1 MSKDASTNP
10 GLARLTANMPESTA
24 AFFQKQFSR
33 RAMLGGMAGFGA
45 FGLGGATNAIAAPS
59 TSRKPLVVT
68 QQDLPEDAAPLEDQV
83 WRVPSPTGGAV
94 TVDFYER
101 VYERPALADVCSP
114 ALVILTKDFEI
125 IPGVATEWSGSEDG
139 KTWTFTLRDDIM
151 WSDGNPLTAADYI
164 KTFQYA
170 ADPEHAF
177 DFAWFWDGDLLNFTE
192 ALAGEVPLEEIG
204 VSQGANEYELIFE
217 TVNAAPYLPAKLL
230 YSMPLSKAALET
242 YGELYNS
249 NPETAVS
256 SGPFIVSEWIPDQT
270 LTYTRNE
277 AYTGPWVIPMQK
289 LVVKFATPAS
299 YYTLYEAGEIDY
311 MEGPAPAELQLMQAD
326 PARES
331 EIYQGVG
338 DFACLYFFFDV
349 TTAPFDN
356 LLVRQAFSHVIDRE
370 AMKAQIWGPQAN
382 IAPSFLANGFPASNT
397 EGLADIQAFDP
408 ELGRQLLAEAGYPEG
423 EGFPSL
429 TMTVRGDPAPLEV
442 STTQAY
448 GSMITQ
454 HLRIPVELQ
463 TLDRNAFYAD
473 MSSILF
479 GWVSYGMDYFDP
491 SNMLGVWRTGGRHP
505 WSNEEFDT
513 LLNDATV
520 FLGDEE
526 ERTAMFQEAERILV
540 EDVPAVWAY
549 HVTPIQLI
557 KPYVKGEALE
567 PDINGIAAIHWPGFA
582 ADSTVAQEL
591 YIGADAPS
599 GRQ

>member
-1 MSKDASTNP
+1 MSHDASTEQKIT
-10 GLARLTANMPESTA
+10 RLTDGMPEATA
-24 AFFQKQFSR
+24 AFFRKQFSR
-33 RAMLGGMAGFGA
+33 RSLLGGMAGFGA
-45 FGLGGATNAIAAPS
+45 FGLGGITSAVAAPS
-59 TSRKPLVVT
+59 TGRRPHFMT
-68 QQDLPEDAAPLEDQV
+68 QQDLPEDAAPLEEQV
-83 WRVPSPTGGAV
+83 WRVPSGTGNAV

-101 VYERPALADVCSP
+101 VYERPAISDVSSP
-114 ALVILTKDFEI
+114 SLVNLTKDFEI
-125 IPGVATEWSGSEDG
+125 IPGAATEWSGSEDG

-151 WSDGNPLTAADYI
+151 WSDGTPLTAADYV

-170 ADPEHAF
+170 ADPEHAY
-177 DFAWFWDGDLLNFTE
+177 DFAWFWDGDLLNFS
-192 ALAGEVPLEEIG
+192 EVFTGDLPVEELG
-204 VSQGANEYELIFE
+204 VRQGANEYEVIFE

-242 YGELYNS
+242 HGELYNS

-277 AYTGPWVIPMQK
+277 AYTGPWVIPMQRI
-289 LVVKFATPAS
+289 VIKFATPAS
-299 YYTLYEAGEIDY
+299 WYTLYEAGEIDY

-326 PARES
+326 PERES

-349 TTAPFDN
+349 TTAPFDD

-397 EGLADIQAFDP
+397 EGLAEIQTFDP
-408 ELGRQLLAEAGYPEG
+408 ELGKQLLAEAGFPDG
-423 EGFPSL
+423 DGFPSL
-429 TMTVRGDPAPLEV
+429 TMTVRGEGSPIEIA
-442 STTQAY
+442 TTQAY

-454 HLRIPVELQ
+454 HLGIPVELQ
-463 TLDRNAFYAD
+463 TIDRQAFYDD

-491 SNMLGVWRTGGRHP
+491 SNMLGIWLTVGRHS
-505 WSNEEFDT
+505 WSNAEYDALIKE
-513 LLNDATV
+513 ATV
-520 FLGDEE
+520 FLGDEA
-526 ERTAMFQEAERILV
+526 ERIAMFQEAERILV

-557 KPYVKGEALE
+557 KPYVRGEALA
-567 PDINGIAAIHWPGFA
+567 PDKNGIAAIHWPGFA

>member
-1 MSKDASTNP
+1 MSKHHTPDPKLN
-10 GLARLTANMPESTA
+10 RLTRGMPESSA
-24 AFFQKQFSR
+24 EFFRSQFSR

-45 FGLGGATNAIAAPS
+45 FGLGGATSAFAAPS
-59 TSRKPLVVT
+59 TGRKPQVMS

-83 WRVPSPTGGAV
+83 WRVPSAVGAAV

-101 VYERPALADVCSP
+101 VYERPAIADVTSP
-114 ALVILTKDFEI
+114 SLVILTKDFEI
-125 IPGVATEWSGSEDG
+125 IPSVATEWSGSDDG

-151 WSDGNPLTAADYI
+151 WSDGNSLTAADYI

-192 ALAGEVPLEEIG
+192 ALAGEVPIEEIG
-204 VSQGANEYELIFE
+204 VRQGASEYELIFE
-217 TVNAAPYLPAKLL
+217 TVNPAPYLPAKLL

-242 YGELYNS
+242 HGELYNS

-256 SGPFIVSEWIPDQT
+256 SGPFIVGKWIPDQT
-270 LTYTRNE
+270 LTYVRNE
-277 AYTGPWVIPMQK
+277 AYTGPWVVPMQK
-289 LVVKFATPAS
+289 IVIKFATPAS

-326 PARES
+326 PEKES

-338 DFACLYFFFDV
+338 DFACLYFFLDV

-356 LLVRQAFSHVIDRE
+356 KLVRQAFSHVIDRE

-382 IAPSFLANGFPASNT
+382 IAPSFLANGFPAANT

-408 ELGRQLLAEAGYPEG
+408 ELGRQLLAEAGYPDG

-448 GSMITQ
+448 GSMITE
-454 HLRIPVELQ
+454 HLNIPVELQ
-463 TLDRNAFYAD
+463 TMDRTAFYAD
-473 MSSILF
+473 MSTVLF

-491 SNMLGVWRTGGRHP
+491 SNMLGVWLTQGRHS
-505 WSNEEFDT
+505 WSNAEFDALVT
-513 LLNDATV
+513 EATS
-520 FLGDEE
+520 FLGDDA
-526 ERTAMFQEAERILV
+526 ERLAMFQEAERILV

-557 KPYVKGEALE
+557 KPYVKGDALL
-567 PDINGIAAIHWPGFA
+567 PDKNGIAAIHWPGFA
-582 ADSTVAQEL
+582 GDSTVAQEL